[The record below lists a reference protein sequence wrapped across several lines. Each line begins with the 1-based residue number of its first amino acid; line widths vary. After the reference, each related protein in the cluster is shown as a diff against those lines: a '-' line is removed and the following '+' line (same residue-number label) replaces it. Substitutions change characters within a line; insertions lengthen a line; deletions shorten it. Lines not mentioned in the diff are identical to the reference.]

1 MWISLCPKF
10 TVIVRYNTDTKLS
23 NFNLQINLGRKD
35 GYRHLYAMT
44 LGCKLQ
50 ELGID
55 REAWRA
61 AIHEVANS
69 WTQLSN

>member
-55 REAWRA
+55 RVAWRA